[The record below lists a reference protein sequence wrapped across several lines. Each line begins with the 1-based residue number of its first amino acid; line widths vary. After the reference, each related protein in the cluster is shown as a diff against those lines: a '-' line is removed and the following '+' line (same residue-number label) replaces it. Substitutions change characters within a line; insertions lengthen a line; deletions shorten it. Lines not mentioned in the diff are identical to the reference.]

1 MERGSVTRVGRRA
14 VVVSVLA
21 VAALLSACGTTP
33 YGEPAGAPTTA
44 APTPQ
49 PVLAGYLTEARLTRL
64 AEAVP
69 APSADGSATQIAD
82 RALSDRYRALE
93 SSDRWLLATAH
104 AELSPELARQHFD
117 CALGVRFSGTQTPR
131 LNAVLGKILHDANEA
146 AETAKARQFRPRPV
160 GVDMTRPACVRISEA
175 GRRSPSY
182 PSGSASVGAAYGEV
196 MAAIDPAHAAEA
208 RAIAHQIGVSR
219 IVCAMHY
226 PDDVAAGEAL
236 GKAVFA
242 EAAATPAF
250 KAELD
255 AVRAELADV
264 RRTGLTNPGCVAER
278 AALAMPLPP
287 AAH

>member
-1 MERGSVTRVGRRA
+1 
-14 VVVSVLA
+14 
-21 VAALLSACGTTP
+21 P
-33 YGEPAGAPTTA
+33 PF
-44 APTPQ
+44 
-49 PVLAGYLTEARLTRL
+49 
-64 AEAVP
+64 
-69 APSADGSATQIAD
+69 ADGSPAQAAD

-93 SSDRWLLATAH
+93 NSDRWLLATAH

-117 CALGVRFSGTQTPR
+117 CALGVRFTGVETPR
-131 LNAVLGKILHDANEA
+131 LNAVLAKILHDANTA

-196 MAAIDPAHAAEA
+196 MAAIDPAHATAA
-208 RAIAHQIGVSR
+208 REIGHQIGVSR

-226 PDDVAAGEAL
+226 PEEVAAGEAL

-250 KAELD
+250 RAELE
-255 AVRAELADV
+255 ALRAELAEV

-278 AALAMPLPP
+278 AALAMPLPQ
-287 AAH
+287 A

>member
-1 MERGSVTRVGRRA
+1 MRRA
-14 VVVSVLA
+14 VTAPVLA
-21 VAALLSACGTTP
+21 AALLAIPVIAACASTP
-33 YGEPAGAPTTA
+33 YGEPAGASTTA
-44 APTPQ
+44 TPIAD
-49 PVLAGYLTEARLTRL
+49 PVLAGYLTEARIKAL
-64 AEAVP
+64 ADAVP
-69 APSADGSATQIAD
+69 APSADGSAEQIAD

-93 SSDRWLLATAH
+93 NSDRWLLATAH

-117 CALGVRFSGTQTPR
+117 CALGVRFTGTATPR
-131 LNAVLGKILHDANEA
+131 LNAVLAKILHDANEA
-146 AETAKARQFRPRPV
+146 AEAAKSREFRPRPV
-160 GVDMTRPACVRISEA
+160 GVDMARPACTRISEA

-196 MAAIDPAHAAEA
+196 MAAVDPAHAAEA

-226 PDDVAAGEAL
+226 PADVAAGEAL

-250 KAELD
+250 QTELV
-255 AVRAELADV
+255 ALRAELAEV

-278 AALAMPLPP
+278 AALAMPLPKE
-287 AAH
+287 

>member
-1 MERGSVTRVGRRA
+1 MRGAAAASA
-14 VVVSVLA
+14 LA
-21 VAALLSACGTTP
+21 VAALLSACSTTP

-44 APTPQ
+44 TPIVE
-49 PVLAGYLTEARLTRL
+49 PVLAGYLGEAGIKRL
-64 AEAVP
+64 ADAVP
-69 APSADGSATQIAD
+69 APSADDSPARLAD

-117 CALGVRFSGTQTPR
+117 CALGVRFAATPTPR
-131 LNAVLGKILHDANEA
+131 LTAVLGRLLHDANEA
-146 AETAKARQFRPRPV
+146 AEEAKARQFRPRPV
-160 GVDMTRPACVRISEA
+160 GVDMERPACVRLSEA

-182 PSGSASVGAAYGEV
+182 PSGSASVGAAYGEA

-208 RAIAHQIGVSR
+208 RALAHQIGVSR

-226 PDDVAAGEAL
+226 PEDVAAGEAL

-250 KAELD
+250 RAELD
-255 AVRAELADV
+255 ALRAELADV

-278 AALAMPLPP
+278 AALSMPLP
-287 AAH
+287 

>member
-1 MERGSVTRVGRRA
+1 MIA
-14 VVVSVLA
+14 PVLA
-21 VAALLSACGTTP
+21 AALLAVPVIAACAVTP

-44 APTPQ
+44 RPIAD
-49 PVLAGYLTEARLTRL
+49 PVLAGYLTDGQIKGL
-64 AEAVP
+64 ADAVP
-69 APSADGSATQIAD
+69 APSADGSAAQIAD

-93 SSDRWLLATAH
+93 NSDRWLLATAH

-117 CALGVRFSGTQTPR
+117 CALGVRFTGTATPR
-131 LNAVLGKILHDANEA
+131 LNAVLARILHDANEA

-196 MAAIDPAHAAEA
+196 MAAVDPAHAAEA

-226 PDDVAAGEAL
+226 PADVAAGEAL

-250 KAELD
+250 QTELV
-255 AVRAELADV
+255 ALRAELAEV

-278 AALAMPLPP
+278 AALAMPLP
-287 AAH
+287 

>member
-1 MERGSVTRVGRRA
+1 MRVLTTAA
-14 VVVSVLA
+14 VI
-21 VAALLSACGTTP
+21 VAAALSTACAATP
-33 YGEPAGAPTTA
+33 FGEPAGAPTTA

-49 PVLAGYLTEARLTRL
+49 PALEGFLDEAALTRL
-64 AEAVP
+64 AAAVP
-69 APSADGSATQIAD
+69 APFADGSAEQVAD
-82 RALSDRYRALE
+82 RARSDRYRPLE
-93 SSDRWLLATAH
+93 GSDRWLLATAH
-104 AELSPELARQHFD
+104 AELSPQLARQHFD
-117 CALGVRFSGTQTPR
+117 CALGVRFSGVETPR
-131 LNAVLGKILHDANEA
+131 LNVVLAKILHDANEA

-196 MAAIDPAHAAEA
+196 MAAVDPAHAAAA
-208 RAIAHQIGVSR
+208 REIGHQIGVSR

-226 PDDVAAGEAL
+226 PEDVAAGEAL

-250 KAELD
+250 RAELETL
-255 AVRAELADV
+255 RAELAEV

-278 AALAMPLPP
+278 TALAMPLPRG
-287 AAH
+287 

>member
-1 MERGSVTRVGRRA
+1 MRG
-14 VVVSVLA
+14 LA
-21 VAALLSACGTTP
+21 AASLLTAALFMSACAATP
-33 YGEPAGAPTTA
+33 FGEPAGAPTTA
-44 APTPQ
+44 APAPQ
-49 PVLAGYLTEARLTRL
+49 PALAGFLDEAALNRL
-64 AEAVP
+64 AAAVP
-69 APSADGSATQIAD
+69 APFADGSPAQIAD

-93 SSDRWLLATAH
+93 NSDRWLLATAH

-117 CALGVRFSGTQTPR
+117 CALGVRFTGVETPR
-131 LNAVLGKILHDANEA
+131 LNVVLAKILHDANTA

-160 GVDMTRPACVRISEA
+160 GVDMSRPACVRISEA

-196 MAAIDPAHAAEA
+196 MAAIDPAHAAAA
-208 RAIAHQIGVSR
+208 REIGHQIGVSR

-226 PDDVAAGEAL
+226 PEDVAAGEAL

-250 KAELD
+250 RAELE
-255 AVRAELADV
+255 ALRAELAEV

-278 AALAMPLPP
+278 AALAMPLPQ
-287 AAH
+287 A

>member
-1 MERGSVTRVGRRA
+1 MKKAVTA
-14 VVVSVLA
+14 PVL
-21 VAALLSACGTTP
+21 AALLLAVPVIAACATTP

-44 APTPQ
+44 TPIAET
-49 PVLAGYLTEARLTRL
+49 VLAGYLTEARIKGL
-64 AEAVP
+64 ADAVP
-69 APSADGSATQIAD
+69 APSADGSAAQIAD
-82 RALSDRYRALE
+82 RALTDRYRALE
-93 SSDRWLLATAH
+93 NSDRWLLATAH

-117 CALGVRFSGTQTPR
+117 CALGVRFTGTATPR
-131 LNAVLGKILHDANEA
+131 LNAVLARILHDANEA
-146 AETAKARQFRPRPV
+146 AEAAKAREFRPRPV
-160 GVDMTRPACVRISEA
+160 GVDMTRPACTRISEA

-196 MAAIDPAHAAEA
+196 MAAVDPAHAAEA

-226 PDDVAAGEAL
+226 PADVAAGEAL

-250 KAELD
+250 QTELV
-255 AVRAELADV
+255 ALRAELADV

-278 AALAMPLPP
+278 AALAMPLP
-287 AAH
+287 